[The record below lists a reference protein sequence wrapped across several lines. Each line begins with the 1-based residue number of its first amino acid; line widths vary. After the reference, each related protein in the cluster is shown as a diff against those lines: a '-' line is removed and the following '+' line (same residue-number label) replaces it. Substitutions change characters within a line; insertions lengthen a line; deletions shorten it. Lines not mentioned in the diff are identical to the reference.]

1 MMIGPG
7 PMNRLLVTTTLAMS
21 LLVLASALPFDAA
34 AQANR
39 RKQEDKNE
47 LSERDRERVRQ
58 AMTAVGQVFVLSDGK
73 GPFQRG
79 SGVVVRRD
87 GIIATNYHVI
97 SDDRTGRVFDKILFD
112 VAETATANA
121 SKLRRYL
128 MKPVLLSKEY
138 DLALLVISSDS
149 AGNPVSESTV
159 FPTIEL
165 ADSRKVAP
173 LDDLVII
180 GFPAKGLGG
189 VTVNTGIVEGVDVL
203 GNWIKTNARII
214 HGNSGGAAVNRSGRL
229 VGIPTKV
236 LVDKKAVDEDGDGFP
251 DSEREYGAVGF
262 LRPAHFVASLL
273 AQVNPPGTVRQ
284 NRSLSNSANNSSNP
298 SAPPSDRR
306 DMKTAPIPNAPIPSA
321 VAVSGTVTSAESGSP
336 VAGARVGIVRAGA
349 AQVTADTLL
358 AWGGTNA
365 EGKFELNNPLPPGQ
379 YTLKIKAVGFQ
390 PFTRD
395 VEVKRDNQQIVV
407 QLRPSS

>member
-1 MMIGPG
+1 MKIKPD
-7 PMNRLLVTTTLAMS
+7 PMTRLIATIVVAIS
-21 LLVLASALPFDAA
+21 LLVLASALPVDAI
-34 AQANR
+34 AQVNR
-39 RKQEDKNE
+39 KRQEDRSE
-47 LSERDRERVRQ
+47 LSEKDRERVRQ
-58 AMTAVGQVFVLSDGK
+58 AMTAVGQVFVLSDGR

-87 GIIATNYHVI
+87 GIVATNYHVI

-112 VAETATANA
+112 VAETTAASA
-121 SKLRRYL
+121 SKLRRYM
-128 MKPVLLSKEY
+128 MKPVLLSQEY
-138 DLALLVISSDS
+138 DLALLVISSDP
-149 AGNPVSESTV
+149 AGNAVTESTI
-159 FPTIEL
+159 FPAIEL

-189 VTVNTGIVEGVDVL
+189 VTVNTGIVEGVDAL

-273 AQVNPPGTVRQ
+273 AQIDPPGTVRQ
-284 NRSLSNSANNSSNP
+284 NRSLSSSSTP
-298 SAPPSDRR
+298 SAPPSDKRS
-306 DMKTAPIPNAPIPSA
+306 MKTAPIPNAPLPST
-321 VAVSGTVTSAESGSP
+321 VTVSGAVTSAESGSP
-336 VAGARVGIVRAGA
+336 VAGARVGIMRAGA

-379 YTLKIKAVGFQ
+379 YTLKIKALGFQ
-390 PFTRD
+390 PFTRE
-395 VEVKRDNQQIVV
+395 VEIKRDGQPIIV